1 MQQVY
6 EQSRQELI
14 EGVRARLN
22 ELKEEMRDAQ
32 ELSSFNKRKT
42 PTAVFNYLTSIVDKY
57 LDFVPQQAALYAVLV
72 QLREDELLRCLF
84 NVSIYLGTIDQPEVF
99 LAELKQL
106 YGRQEKNPLTQGSMT
121 TQQLPILNTKMSK
134 KDRKK
139 MNAMILQQ
147 QLQPQAQAQLS
158 NIELNGQNVSFATL
172 IHNKSS
178 QFHNF
183 FECMSKTLVLK

>member
-32 ELSSFNKRKT
+32 ELSSFNKKKT

-147 QLQPQAQAQLS
+147 QSQPQTQLS
-158 NIELNGQNVSFATL
+158 NTEFNGQNVSFATL
-172 IHNKSS
+172 IHK
-178 QFHNF
+178 
-183 FECMSKTLVLK
+183 